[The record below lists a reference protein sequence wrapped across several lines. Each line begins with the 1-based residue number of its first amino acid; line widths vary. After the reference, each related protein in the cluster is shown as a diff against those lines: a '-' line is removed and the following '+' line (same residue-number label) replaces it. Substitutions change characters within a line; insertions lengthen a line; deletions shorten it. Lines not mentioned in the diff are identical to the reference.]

1 MTDSEKREKRIKAIG
16 EIYNA
21 GFEIKDR
28 HTNTVEPMLMG
39 GYEYIARRGSY
50 LLAYN
55 ITQRNIC
62 LQKTNLDFFE
72 RDKEFIIKYLSF
84 DDFVDGEL
92 SLTISMKIGLDYYN
106 GL

>member
-1 MTDSEKREKRIKAIG
+1 MTDLEKRNIRINAIG

-21 GFEIKDR
+21 GFNIEDR
-28 HTNTVEPMLMG
+28 HENTVEPMLMG

-55 ITQRNIC
+55 IADKNIC
-62 LQKTNLDFFE
+62 LQKTDEGSIDWNG
-72 RDKEFIIKYLSF
+72 EFILKWLPF
-84 DDFVDGEL
+84 EKLEDGLL
-92 SLTISMKIGLDYYN
+92 SLTIGIAIGLDYYN